1 MSGSPDYIKKQ
12 KISERKDDL
21 NNLISDKI
29 TIDSKIKRAEMLYY
43 EAGGCNEDKM
53 DDDGEINQKY
63 CNLSGYSRLEEE
75 RNSEIAKNTTKDW
88 KEKFDV
94 MLNEY
99 KQLFNSA
106 KSQNIYNDN
115 LDSLSISYYD
125 RYKSNLKKLDKE
137 YNEHKIQHRMVSFY
151 DKENND
157 NIVSF
162 LKVLYGIFLIIVIA
176 VIFYKRL
183 FQKWYIY
190 LLLLIFI
197 MIPNG
202 LLQSITKLLLK
213 EIASTKIDTVYFVLS
228 LVSVLV
234 LTVMYLLLVR
244 FK

>member
-1 MSGSPDYIKKQ
+1 MSGSPDYIRSQ

-53 DDDGEINQKY
+53 DNNGEINQKY

-75 RNSEIAKNTTKDW
+75 RNMEDAKTITSEWKD
-88 KEKFDV
+88 KLNS
-94 MLNEY
+94 MLSEY
-99 KQLFNSA
+99 KKLFNSI
-106 KSQNIYNDN
+106 KSQNIYNEN

-151 DKENND
+151 DKEEND

-162 LKVLYGIFLIIVIA
+162 LKVLYGILLAVVIG

-183 FQKWYIY
+183 FQKWYVY

-197 MIPNG
+197 LIPNG
-202 LLQSITKLLLK
+202 LLQSITNLLLK
-213 EIASTKIDTVYFVLS
+213 KLSVTKIDSIYFVLS
-228 LVSVLV
+228 IVSLLV
-234 LTVMYLLLVR
+234 LSVMYFVLIRL
-244 FK
+244 